1 MWMIPA
7 VLSFQSVVAPSC
19 ARHQIG
25 AIRSSSK
32 TRSFLVDEK
41 DEAIITDDGC
51 FETRRRSFVSS
62 TGISFMAIL
71 AAQAVAPQ
79 SANAGIDL
87 SGLGSGSGS
96 GIGGS
101 TLQDQLRAYDG
112 SGTSRVEQIKAAS
125 SASPQSTGG
134 PAAAASVPLGSVP
147 VDNTVATYA
156 IRSSFSIPKLTKVGI
171 AGLLNRLEDQ
181 VLAPKGS
188 KSGTVFCSFE
198 FPSDWLQLD
207 KVNGG
212 IQYVDQR
219 NGDKLYLLRASL
231 PSDTT
236 LATVPKKFFGD
247 SIFDVQG
254 SVVRGGNPVEDYK
267 VSSSV
272 IGSQVVACPTGACSA
287 TRRRLTIKY
296 ATVTGNGLRVERRA
310 LVDAFEVGSDVYML
324 VTSSNAVKF
333 EAKGKER
340 DTVEAIVDS
349 FRVEA

>member
-1 MWMIPA
+1 
-7 VLSFQSVVAPSC
+7 
-19 ARHQIG
+19 
-25 AIRSSSK
+25 
-32 TRSFLVDEK
+32 
-41 DEAIITDDGC
+41 
-51 FETRRRSFVSS
+51 
-62 TGISFMAIL
+62 MAIL

-79 SANAGIDL
+79 SAHAGIDL
-87 SGLGSGSGS
+87 SGLRTDGGSGTGSVS

-101 TLQDQLRAYDG
+101 TLQEQLRAYDG

-125 SASPQSTGG
+125 SASPQST
-134 PAAAASVPLGSVP
+134 SVPLGSVP
-147 VDNTVATYA
+147 VDNTVATFA

-267 VSSSV
+267 VSSSA

-310 LVDAFEVGSDVYML
+310 LVDAYEVGSDVYML

>member
-1 MWMIPA
+1 MLPA
-7 VLSFQSVVAPSC
+7 ALSFQSVVAPSC
-19 ARHQIG
+19 ARHPIG
-25 AIRSSSK
+25 AITSSSK

-51 FETRRRSFVSS
+51 FETKRRSFVSS
-62 TGISFMAIL
+62 AGVSFMTIL

-79 SANAGIDL
+79 SAHAGIDL
-87 SGLGSGSGS
+87 SGVRTDGGSGSS
-96 GIGGS
+96 IGGS

-125 SASPQSTGG
+125 SASPQST
-134 PAAAASVPLGSVP
+134 AASVPLGSVP
-147 VDNTVATYA
+147 VAVDPTVATYA
-156 IRSSFSIPKLTKVGI
+156 LRSSFSIPKLTKVGI

-231 PSDTT
+231 PTDTT

-272 IGSQVVACPTGACSA
+272 LGSQVVACPTGACSI
-287 TRRRLTIKY
+287 TRRRMTVKY

-310 LVDAFEVGSDVYML
+310 LVDAYEVGSDVYML